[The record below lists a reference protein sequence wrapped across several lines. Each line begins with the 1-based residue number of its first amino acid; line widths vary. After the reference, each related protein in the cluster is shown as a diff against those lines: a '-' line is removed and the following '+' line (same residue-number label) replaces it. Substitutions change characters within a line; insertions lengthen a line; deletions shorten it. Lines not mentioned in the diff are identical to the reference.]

1 MVSNVSGDYQVSL
14 LVLEIVK
21 ARILKGYRN

>member
-1 MVSNVSGDYQVSL
+1 MISNVSGDYQVSL

-21 ARILKGYRN
+21 ASILKGYRN